1 MTKPQMYKCQFCL
14 KESPAK
20 EWLRL
25 GDKCPICKQPYN
37 VQLAQ
42 DSEE

>member
-1 MTKPQMYKCQFCL
+1 MTKPIMYICQFCL
-14 KESPAK
+14 KESRKK
-20 EWLRL
+20 EWEKNK
-25 GDKCPICKQPYN
+25 DKCPKCGRDYD